1 MKVIQIINDQKIA
14 IKTFQGACFMAVSQI
29 VYIVAE
35 DNYSKIVLLN
45 QPAVLVSKTLKL
57 FESQLQFSG
66 FIRCH
71 KSYLVNIAF
80 VNELCCNGIS
90 KLNLSNDKEIPVSR
104 TGLKRLKEVMDF

>member
-1 MKVIQIINDQKIA
+1 MKVIQIQNDQKIA
-14 IKTFQGACFMAVSQI
+14 IKTLQGARFIAVSQI

-35 DNYSKIVLLN
+35 DNYSKIVLSN
-45 QPAVLVSKTLKL
+45 QHSVLVSKTLKL
-57 FESQLQFSG
+57 VENQLQFCG

-90 KLNLSNDKEIPVSR
+90 KLNLSNDTEIPVSR
-104 TGLKRLKEVMDF
+104 TGLKRIKEVMDF